1 MPHSAAEL
9 TGNLHFALVDQP
21 DIFVARTLPYV
32 FELFTVVGK
41 LDFAAST
48 GDSLAIAPESKEAS
62 DAYPL
67 YGAIVNFPEK
77 PDALGGGVLEIRELS
92 RVGPSAAVAPSQFRW
107 LSVA

>member
-32 FELFTVVGK
+32 FEQFTVVGK

-67 YGAIVNFPEK
+67 YGAIVNFPE
-77 PDALGGGVLEIRELS
+77 S
-92 RVGPSAAVAPSQFRW
+92 
-107 LSVA
+107 